1 MNRTRLLAAGLV
13 FAVFVFA
20 GAAAPQA
27 GDEEAADVTLGT
39 ASSEDEAFPPQEV
52 AFREPAQ
59 GTVSVTGVDEKV
71 SIDVQGAEIRTVL
84 RSLQEYSGRNI
95 VADQEV
101 TGTVSVKLEDVPW
114 REALQAILR
123 AHKLD
128 YVEEGGIIRVGI
140 AEQLRTE
147 QLARQEAERKAD
159 ELLPLM
165 TELVRVDFANA
176 GEMQKAVAPVL
187 SKRGHIEV
195 DERTNSLLVTDIEMN
210 VGTARDLVRRLDAQ
224 TPQIEIIAKLVDV
237 DASVAR
243 ALGVQW
249 GVNGLHSNEQGV
261 SAKGGVTAAD
271 VVSPPGSVT
280 IGVVRDW
287 AILDA
292 QLQALEDKKKANIIS
307 NPKITTADNREA
319 RILVG
324 QEIPLIVLDK
334 AGNPVTQLK
343 KIGIELRV
351 TPHINSD
358 ERITLDV
365 HPTVSD
371 LSSQATVQG
380 GVIIN
385 TTEADTRVLVRN
397 GETAVI
403 GGLIRSNVSQT
414 HRGVPVLQSIPLL
427 GWLFRSSSTTDQ
439 KRELLIF
446 VTPTIVTSM

>member
-1 MNRTRLLAAGLV
+1 MNRTRLLAAGFALAVLV
-13 FAVFVFA
+13 YAAWA
-20 GAAAPQA
+20 GLLLAGEESPVNSAESAQPADAPL
-27 GDEEAADVTLGT
+27 D
-39 ASSEDEAFPPQEV
+39 V
-52 AFREPAQ
+52 AFREPAE
-59 GTVSVTGVDEKV
+59 GTVTVTPGGDDLV

-95 VADQEV
+95 VVDREV
-101 TGTVSVKLEDVPW
+101 EGIVSVRLENVPW
-114 REALQAILR
+114 RQALLALLR

-128 YVEEGGIIRVGI
+128 YVETGEIIRVGI

-147 QLARQEAERKAD
+147 DLARQEAARKAD
-159 ELLPLM
+159 ELLPLV
-165 TELVRVDFANA
+165 TALVRVDFANA
-176 GEMQKAVAPVL
+176 QEMQKAVAPTL
-187 SKRGHIEV
+187 TKRGHIEV
-195 DERTNSLLVTDIEMN
+195 DERTNSLLVTDIELN
-210 VGTARDLVRRLDAQ
+210 VKRAQDLVKRLDAQ
-224 TPQIEIIAKLVDV
+224 TPQVEIVAKLVDV

-243 ALGVQW
+243 ELGVKW
-249 GVNGLHSNEQGV
+249 AVREVHSNAQGV
-261 SAKGGVTAAD
+261 SANGGVDA
-271 VVSPPGSVT
+271 VSSTDPLGQVT
-280 IGVVRDW
+280 VGIVRDF
-287 AILDA
+287 ALIDA
-292 QLQALEDKKKANIIS
+292 QIQALEDRKKANIIS

-324 QEIPLIVLDK
+324 QEIPLIVLDQ
-334 AGNPVTQLK
+334 AGNPVTQMK

-385 TTEADTRVLVRN
+385 TTEADTRVLVGN

-414 HRGVPVLQSIPLL
+414 HRGVPILQSIPLV
-427 GWLFRSSSTTDQ
+427 GWLFRSHSNTDQ